1 MPQQRTTAL
10 LLLVAL
16 LLVAR
21 VVDGSARRSSE
32 GFVSSTQ
39 RYATLAGLEI
49 LGEGGNA
56 ADAAAAVQLALAVV
70 QPQSTGIGG
79 GCL

>member
-1 MPQQRTTAL
+1 MPQRTTAL
-10 LLLVAL
+10 LLLSL
-16 LLVAR
+16 LAP
-21 VVDGSARRSSE
+21 VDARRSSE